1 MKMLRE
7 FSEEDIKAHEPE
19 MKVGLLATVNPAGQ
33 PHISLISTL
42 RANTPTQLIWG
53 QFAEG
58 MSKDNI
64 LQNPRA
70 GWLVLT
76 LDKNIWMGKADFTH
90 TAITGREFEI
100 FNNMQ
105 LFRYNAYF
113 GIHKVYYMDL
123 VHQSGKDPLPMN
135 QVVMAAIKSVIARI
149 LSVEKSEKSV
159 LNNWTRGLIDKL
171 DNLKFLSYVDGDG
184 YPVIIPL
191 IQAQTAG
198 KSEVI
203 FAASAYG
210 EEIEKIPPGATV
222 SFFAMSFS
230 MEDVLL
236 RGTYTGLERRG
247 GVLCGSMKI
256 DWVYSPMPP
265 VARQVYPAVEMKPV
279 RDFN

>member
-1 MKMLRE
+1 MKTLTE
-7 FSEEDIKAHEPE
+7 FSPEDILAHEPE
-19 MKVGLLATVNPAGQ
+19 MKVGLLATVNPQGK

-42 RANTPTQLIWG
+42 RANTPTEVIWG

-64 LQNPRA
+64 LQNPKA

-76 LDKNIWMGKADFTH
+76 LDKNIWRGKANFTH

-123 VHQSGKDPLPMN
+123 VCQSGKEPLPMT
-135 QVVMAAIKSVIARI
+135 QVILAAV
-149 LSVEKSEKSV
+149 KSV
-159 LNNWTRGLIDKL
+159 LAKTFSPQKKTKQVLNVWTRALLDKL
-171 DNLKFLSYVDGDG
+171 DNLKFLAYVGEDG

-191 IQAQTAG
+191 IQAQTSG
-198 KSEVI
+198 NSEVI
-203 FAASAYG
+203 FAVGAYRD
-210 EEIEKIPPGATV
+210 EIDKIPTGATV
-222 SFFAMSFS
+222 SFFGMSFS

-236 RGTYTGLERRG
+236 RGEYRGLKRRG
-247 GVLCGSMKI
+247 GILCGAI
-256 DWVYSPMPP
+256 EVDWVYSPMPP
-265 VARQVYPAVEMKPV
+265 VAGQVYPPVELNAV
-279 RDFN
+279 RNFR

>member
-1 MKMLRE
+1 MKIRNE
-7 FSEEDIKAHEPE
+7 FSEADIKAHEPE
-19 MKVGLLATVNPAGQ
+19 MKVGLLATVNPDGK

-42 RANTPTQLIWG
+42 RANSSTQLIWG

-64 LQNPRA
+64 LQNHKA

-76 LDKNIWMGKADFTH
+76 LDKNIWRGKAEFTH

-113 GIHKVYYMDL
+113 GIHKVYYMNL
-123 VHQSGKDPLPMN
+123 IQQTGKEPLPMN
-135 QVVMAAIKSVIARI
+135 QVVFAAIKSVIARI
-149 LSVEKSEKSV
+149 LSPEKCAEKV
-159 LNNWTRGLIDKL
+159 LNSWTRGLIDKL
-171 DNLKFLSYVDGDG
+171 DNLKFLSYVDADG
-184 YPVIIPL
+184 YPIIIPL

-198 KSEVI
+198 NSEVI
-203 FAASAYG
+203 FSISAYS
-210 EEIEKIPPGATV
+210 EEIKKIPDGVTV

-236 RGTYTGLERRG
+236 RGKYTGLSRRA
-247 GVLCGSMKI
+247 GVLCGSLNV

-265 VARQVYPAVEMKPV
+265 VAGQVYPPVEMKPV
-279 RDFN
+279 RDFH

>member
-1 MKMLRE
+1 MKMLSE
-7 FSEEDIKAHEPE
+7 FGEEDIKAHEPE
-19 MKVGLLATVNPAGQ
+19 MKVGLLATVNSAGQ
-33 PHISLISTL
+33 PHITLISTL

-64 LQNPRA
+64 FQNPKA

-76 LDKNIWMGKADFTH
+76 LDKNIWRGKANFTH
-90 TAITGREFEI
+90 TGITGREFEI

-123 VHQSGKDPLPMN
+123 VHQSGKEPLPMN

-149 LSVEKSEKSV
+149 LSPEKSEKSV
-159 LNNWTRGLIDKL
+159 LNSWTRSLIDKL

-184 YPVIIPL
+184 YPVIIPI

-198 KSEVI
+198 NSEVI
-203 FAASAYG
+203 FAASAYR
-210 EEIEKIPPGATV
+210 EEIEKIPLGATV

-236 RGTYTGLERRG
+236 RGIYAGLDRREG
-247 GVLCGSMKI
+247 IRCGSMNI

-265 VARQVYPAVEMKPV
+265 VAGQVYPPVEMDPV
-279 RDFN
+279 RDFI

>member
-1 MKMLRE
+1 MKILRE
-7 FSEEDIKAHEPE
+7 FGEEDIKAHEPE
-19 MKVGLLATVNPAGQ
+19 MKVGLLATINPAGQ
-33 PHISLISTL
+33 PHLTLISTL
-42 RANTPTQLIWG
+42 RANTPKQLIWG
-53 QFAEG
+53 QFAAG

-64 LQNPRA
+64 LHNPKT

-76 LDKNIWMGKADFTH
+76 LDKKIWRGKADFTH

-123 VHQSGKDPLPMN
+123 VHQSGKEPLPMN
-135 QVVMAAIKSVIARI
+135 QIVLAAIKSVFARI
-149 LSVEKSEKSV
+149 LSPEKSENRV
-159 LNNWTRGLIDKL
+159 LNSWTRSLIDKL
-171 DNLKFLSYVDGDG
+171 DNLKFLSYVDDDG

-191 IQAQTAG
+191 IQAQTASR
-198 KSEVI
+198 SEII
-203 FAASAYG
+203 FAANAYR
-210 EEIEKIPPGATV
+210 EEIEMIPPGATV

-236 RGTYTGLERRG
+236 RGTYTGLDRRG
-247 GVLCGSMKI
+247 GVLCGSINI

-265 VARQVYPAVEMKPV
+265 VAGQVYPPVEMKPV

>member
-1 MKMLRE
+1 MKMLCE

-19 MKVGLLATVNPAGQ
+19 MKVGLLATVNPAGK

-76 LDKNIWMGKADFTH
+76 LDKNIWRGKADFTH

-123 VHQSGKDPLPMN
+123 VHQSGKEPLPMN
-135 QVVMAAIKSVIARI
+135 QVVMAATKSVIARI
-149 LSVEKSEKSV
+149 LSPEKSEKSV

-171 DNLKFLSYVDGDG
+171 DNLKFLSYVDDDG

-198 KSEVI
+198 NSEVV
-203 FAASAYG
+203 FAVSAYR
-210 EEIEKIPPGATV
+210 EEIEKIPTGVTV

-265 VARQVYPAVEMKPV
+265 VAGQVYPPVEMKPV